1 MLIESF
7 LQENITSKVL
17 KNSSILVTGGTG
29 SFGKIFIPMTLEKYN
44 PKRIVIFS
52 RDEMKQWEMAK
63 TYENDNRIRFFIGDV
78 RDKDRLWRAL
88 NGIDYVVHAAALKI
102 VPKAEYD
109 PFECIRTNVN
119 GAMNLIDIAI
129 DRGVKR
135 VVALSTDKAC
145 SPTNL
150 YGATKLISDKVF
162 ISSNSYTGTSDTS
175 FSIVRYGNVMGSRG
189 SIIPLFLEKAKDNIF
204 PITDERMTR
213 FMISLDEAVRMVW
226 HAFEDMHGGEIYIKK
241 IKSMK
246 VTDIAEAINP
256 KAKFNII
263 GIRPGE
269 KLHEQMIVSE
279 DAPHTYEYKN
289 YFKILPAIN
298 NWSSDIN
305 RINKGKLVSPSFN
318 YSSNTNTDWMKKDE
332 LKSWIKTNMK
342 SINLL

>member
-1 MLIESF
+1 MFE
-7 LQENITSKVL
+7 
-17 KNSSILVTGGTG
+17 NSSILITGGTG
-29 SFGKIFIPMTLEKYN
+29 SFGKKFVEMTLNKFN
-44 PKRIVIFS
+44 PKKVVIFS

-63 TYENDNRIRFFIGDV
+63 KYEDDDRVRFFIGDV

-88 NGIDYVVHAAALKI
+88 SEIDYVVHAAALKI

-109 PFECIRTNVN
+109 PFECIRTNIN

-162 ISSNSYTGTSDTS
+162 ISSNSYSANSNTR

-189 SIIPLFLEKAKDNIF
+189 SVIPLFLNNKEKDVF

-213 FMISLDEAVRMVW
+213 FMITLEEGVNMVW
-226 HAFEDMHGGEIYIKK
+226 HAFEDMYGAEIYVKK

-246 VTDIAEAINP
+246 IIDIARAINP
-256 KAKFNII
+256 NAKFSII

-269 KLHEQMIVSE
+269 KLHEQMIGIDDS
-279 DAPHTYEYKN
+279 PHTYEYDD

-298 NWSSDIN
+298 NWSIDEK
-305 RINKGKLVSPSFN
+305 RINNGKLVSPNFY
-318 YSSNTNTDWMKKDE
+318 YSSEVNKEWMSENE
-332 LKSWIKTNMK
+332 LRDWIKLNYETK
-342 SINLL
+342 